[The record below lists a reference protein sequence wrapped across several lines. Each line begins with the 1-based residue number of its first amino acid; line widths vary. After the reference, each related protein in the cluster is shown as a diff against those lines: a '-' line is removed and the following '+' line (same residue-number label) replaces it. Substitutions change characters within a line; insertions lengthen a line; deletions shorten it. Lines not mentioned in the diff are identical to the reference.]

1 MKYREIVR
9 ILLSNGFGLK
19 RQDGSHRQYEGYVDG
34 RRRLVT
40 VAFHGENEDVR
51 PRTFS
56 SIIRQSGLSRSESF
70 TRLTLS

>member
-1 MKYREIVR
+1 VKYREIVR
-9 ILLSNGFGLK
+9 ILLANGFELK

-40 VAFHGENEDVR
+40 VAFHGENDDVR

-56 SIIRQSGLSRSESF
+56 SMIRQSGLPRSKF
-70 TRLTLS
+70 R